1 MLDFFRIILIPFV
14 PIYAILVYIRNYCFD
29 KKIFK
34 SQKVNAKVISTGN
47 LTIGGSGKTPLVIY
61 LTKLLKNDG
70 IKNGVLSRGYRR
82 KTTGFLLIS
91 KNGELNISVEK
102 CGDEIYQTVDECKV
116 PAAVCEYR
124 VEGANKMLAQIDL
137 DAIILD
143 DAFQHR
149 WIDRDLNILI
159 FEQRFLT
166 SSNKLRR
173 LLLPTGNLREP
184 FSSTKRADIIIIN
197 RKFSSKEDLPEK
209 YLKYFSNKKVFTAY
223 YYSLG
228 FVDVKRN
235 TFYKPEEFFGQKSLV
250 VSGIANPISFL
261 NALEKINIETTNKLI
276 FIDHK
281 FYSYNNIQNI
291 RKQFYDTNAQS
302 VITTQKDAVKLSQFT
317 KELDDIDIYFLKIE
331 LKFDEEEEFN
341 NLILNKIIKS

>member
-1 MLDFFRIILIPFV
+1 MLDFLRILLIPFV
-14 PIYAILVYIRNYCFD
+14 PIYALLVNLRNFCFD

-34 SQKVNAKVISTGN
+34 SQKVNAKVISIGN

-61 LTKLLKNDG
+61 LTKLLKNND
-70 IKNGVLSRGYRR
+70 IKVGVLSRGYRR
-82 KTTGFLLIS
+82 NTKGFILVS
-91 KNGELNISVEK
+91 KNGELNIKVEK

-116 PAAVCEYR
+116 PAAVCEHR
-124 VEGANKMLAQIDL
+124 VEGANKLLSQIKL
-137 DAIILD
+137 DSIVLD

-149 WIDRDLNILI
+149 WIYRDLNILI

-184 FSSTKRADIIIIN
+184 FSSTKRADLIIIN
-197 RKFSSKEDLPEK
+197 RKFSSKENLAEK
-209 YLKYFSNKKVFTAY
+209 HLKFFNGKQVFTAY
-223 YYSLG
+223 YHSLG
-228 FVDVKRN
+228 FVDVKSK

-261 NALEKINIETTNKLI
+261 NALEKINIETTNKLV

-281 FYSYNNIQNI
+281 FYSNDNIQNI

-302 VITTQKDAVKLSQFT
+302 VITTQKDAVKLSQFS
-317 KELDDIDIYFLKIE
+317 KELDDIDIYYLKIE
-331 LKFDEEEEFN
+331 LKFDKEEEFN
-341 NLILNKIIKS
+341 KLILSKLLN